1 VDDQWLTTAELADRL
16 RTVPS
21 TVRYW
26 KHRGYGP
33 SGTRFGRRTLY
44 KLADVIAW
52 EKRQQEAQHH
62 AGRSAAHHTGAG
74 PHQRRRRSFR
84 VAHED

>member
-1 VDDQWLTTAELADRL
+1 MDDQWLTTAELAERE

-33 SGTRFGRRTLY
+33 PGTRVGRRTLY
-44 KLADVIAW
+44 KLADVIRW
-52 EKRQQEAQHH
+52 EKQLQAEQQ
-62 AGRSAAHHTGAG
+62 AAASDPRPMPGTGKRDA
-74 PHQRRRRSFR
+74 
-84 VAHED
+84 A

>member
-1 VDDQWLTTAELADRL
+1 MDDQWLTTAELAERL
-16 RTVPS
+16 RTNPS

-33 SGTRFGRRTLY
+33 PGTRFGRNTLY

-52 EKRQQEAQHH
+52 EKQKQAEQQGSGASPRQMPARR
-62 AGRSAAHHTGAG
+62 ANGGAAA
-74 PHQRRRRSFR
+74 
-84 VAHED
+84 

>member
-1 VDDQWLTTAELADRL
+1 MDDVWLTTAELAKRL
-16 RTVPS
+16 RTNPS

-33 SGTRFGRRTLY
+33 QGTRFGRNTLY

-52 EKRQQEAQHH
+52 EKQQQAAQQETSAKP
-62 AGRSAAHHTGAG
+62 RSMPAPRTNGGAAA
-74 PHQRRRRSFR
+74 
-84 VAHED
+84 

>member
-1 VDDQWLTTAELADRL
+1 MDDQWLTTAELADRL

-52 EKRQQEAQHH
+52 EKRQQEAQQA
-62 AGRSAAHHTGAG
+62 AGADPRPMPGSRVNPGAAA
-74 PHQRRRRSFR
+74 
-84 VAHED
+84 